1 MECLAKSV
9 VYSSKQNMFMVVFE
23 LSGPNGVLHEV
34 VLYWEQTD
42 PHTVNSKGSSV
53 KGLQF
58 LFSFFFFCLL
68 DNIACFDRLIQVD
81 WFKFLVNLGRLL

>member
-42 PHTVNSKGSSV
+42 PHSVNSKGSSI

-58 LFSFFFFCLL
+58 LF
-68 DNIACFDRLIQVD
+68 
-81 WFKFLVNLGRLL
+81 FKFSFR

>member
-1 MECLAKSV
+1 VECLAKGV

-34 VLYWEQTD
+34 VLYWEQMD
-42 PHTVNSKGSSV
+42 PHSVNSKGSSV

-58 LFSFFFFCLL
+58 LLYKFSQHIS
-68 DNIACFDRLIQVD
+68 IACFV
-81 WFKFLVNLGRLL
+81 